1 MSRAAGA
8 PAGRRLARAVPAR
21 LALGIAPPTAS
32 HCDVPDPAIRH
43 HDPARGYL
51 LAVASAA
58 ILSTT
63 AIFIR
68 HLTVTYAIPAL
79 VLAFWREAMVAVT
92 LAGVLALLRPR
103 LLHLERR
110 HVRFLAVYGVLLG
123 FFNGLWTLSVAL
135 NGAAVSTVLVYSSA
149 AFTALLGRWLLAE
162 PLGWAKLAAVALSL
176 GGCALLS
183 GALDPAAWRGG
194 AAAIATGVLSGLG
207 YAIYSLMGRAA
218 AQRGLD
224 PWTTVLW
231 TFAFAAAFMLAAN
244 LASLPPVTG
253 GAQRPADLLW
263 LGNAWTG
270 WAVLLLLAAG
280 PTLGGYGLYTVSL
293 AHLPSSVVNLIAS
306 MEPAITAAIAY
317 VVLGERLDAVQL
329 AGSALIVSA
338 VVLLRVREAWRA
350 APAAVPSVPDDF

>member
-1 MSRAAGA
+1 V
-8 PAGRRLARAVPAR
+8 PDARAP
-21 LALGIAPPTAS
+21 
-32 HCDVPDPAIRH
+32 H
-43 HDPARGYL
+43 HDPARGYPI
-51 LAVASAA
+51 AVASAV
-58 ILSTT
+58 ILATT

-68 HLTVTYAIPAL
+68 HLTLSYAIPAL
-79 VLAFWREAMVAVT
+79 VLAFWREAFVAAT
-92 LAGVLALLRPR
+92 LVAVLALARPQLLRVATRQLP
-103 LLHLERR
+103 
-110 HVRFLAVYGVLLG
+110 FLALYGVLLG
-123 FFNGLWTLSVAL
+123 AFNGLWTLSVAL

-176 GGCALLS
+176 GGCLLLS
-183 GALDPAAWRGG
+183 GALDQAAWRGG
-194 AAAIATGVLSGLG
+194 AAAIATGILSGLG

-218 AQRGLD
+218 AQRGIE
-224 PWTTVLW
+224 PWTTVLYI
-231 TFAFAAAFMLAAN
+231 FAFAAAFMLAAN

-263 LGNAWTG
+263 LGGAWHG
-270 WAVLLLLAAG
+270 WAVLFLLAAG

-329 AGSALIVSA
+329 AGSAMIVSA
-338 VVLLRVREAWRA
+338 VVVLRLREAWSG
-350 APAAVPSVPDDF
+350 APAAAAPVPDEP